1 MLTCMLKTPPE
12 GELLTFEDVVLH
24 CRIDA
29 GETEKALVERLISA
43 ARLQAEGYTRRIL
56 RQSVWVYT
64 TDEDEALDHI
74 RLVPCTGLVSA
85 SADGEALTADQY
97 DFVPSGTA
105 PGETVFASF
114 SRKGT
119 SAGSGDGTVSLELT
133 AGYAQGA
140 CPEAILQ
147 WMLAQ
152 IGAWYEQRESMGIGV
167 TLAKA
172 PHSFVD
178 ALLDPYI
185 IAWSC

>member
-1 MLTCMLKTPPE
+1 M
-12 GELLTFEDVVLH
+12 TFEDVVLH

-29 GETEKALVERLISA
+29 GETEKPLVERMIAA

-105 PGETVFASF
+105 PGENVFASF
-114 SRKGT
+114 VGPEGRL
-119 SAGSGDGTVSLELT
+119 SLELT
-133 AGYAQGA
+133 AGYAKGA

-167 TLAKA
+167 TLSKA
-172 PHSFVD
+172 PRTFVD
-178 ALLDPYI
+178 CLLDPYV

>member
-29 GETEKALVERLISA
+29 GETERPLVERMIAA
-43 ARLQAEGYTRRIL
+43 ARLQAEGYTQRTL
-56 RQSVWVYT
+56 RESVWLYSS
-64 TDEDEALDHI
+64 EDPGDFEPI
-74 RLVPCTGLVSA
+74 RLVPCTSLVSA
-85 SADGEALTADQY
+85 SLEGEALTEDQY
-97 DFVPSGTA
+97 IFTPSGTA
-105 PGETVFASF
+105 PGENVFASF
-114 SRKGT
+114 VGPE
-119 SAGSGDGTVSLELT
+119 GMLSLELT
-133 AGYAQGA
+133 AGYAKGA

-152 IGAWYEQRESMGIGV
+152 IGAWYEQRESVGIGV

-172 PHSFVD
+172 PHTFVD

>member
-1 MLTCMLKTPPE
+1 M
-12 GELLTFEDVVLH
+12 TFEDVVLH

-29 GETEKALVERLISA
+29 GETEKPLVERMIAA
-43 ARLQAEGYTRRIL
+43 ARLQAEGYTQRTL
-56 RQSVWVYT
+56 RESVWLYSS
-64 TDEDEALDHI
+64 EDPGDFEPI

-85 SADGEALTADQY
+85 SLEGEALTEDQY
-97 DFVPSGTA
+97 IFTPSGTA
-105 PGETVFASF
+105 PGENVFASF
-114 SRKGT
+114 VGPE
-119 SAGSGDGTVSLELT
+119 GMLSLELT
-133 AGYAQGA
+133 AGYAKGA

-152 IGAWYEQRESMGIGV
+152 IGAWYEQRESVGIGV

-172 PHSFVD
+172 PHTFVD

>member
-1 MLTCMLKTPPE
+1 MLTCKLKTPPE

-29 GETEKALVERLISA
+29 GETERPLVERMIAA
-43 ARLQAEGYTRRIL
+43 ARLQAEGYTQRTL
-56 RQSVWVYT
+56 RESTWVYAS
-64 TDEDEALDHI
+64 DEARDFAPI

-133 AGYAQGA
+133 AGYAKGA

-167 TLAKA
+167 TLSKA
-172 PHSFVD
+172 PRTFVD
-178 ALLDPYI
+178 CLLDPYV

>member
-1 MLTCMLKTPPE
+1 MLTCTLKTPPE

-85 SADGEALTADQY
+85 SAGDEVLTADQY
-97 DFVPSGTA
+97 TFVPSGTA

-114 SRKGT
+114 CRKGT
-119 SAGSGDGTVSLELT
+119 GAGTVSLELT
-133 AGYAQGA
+133 AGYAKGA

-167 TLAKA
+167 TLSKA
-172 PHSFVD
+172 PRTFVD
-178 ALLDPYI
+178 CLLDPYV

>member
-1 MLTCMLKTPPE
+1 MLTCKLKTPPT

-29 GETEKALVERLISA
+29 GDAEKPLVQRMISA
-43 ARLQAEGYTRRIL
+43 ARLQAEGYTQRTL
-56 RQSVWVYT
+56 RESTWVYAS
-64 TDEDEALDHI
+64 DNPEDFERI

-85 SADGEALTADQY
+85 SMDGEVLTEDQY
-97 DFVPSGTA
+97 SFVPSGTA
-105 PGETVFASF
+105 PGENVFASF
-114 SRKGT
+114 
-119 SAGSGDGTVSLELT
+119 AGPAGMLSLELT
-133 AGYAQGA
+133 AGYAPNA

-152 IGAWYEQRESMGIGV
+152 IGAWYEQRESIGV
-167 TLAKA
+167 GVSLGQA
-172 PHSFVD
+172 PRTFVD